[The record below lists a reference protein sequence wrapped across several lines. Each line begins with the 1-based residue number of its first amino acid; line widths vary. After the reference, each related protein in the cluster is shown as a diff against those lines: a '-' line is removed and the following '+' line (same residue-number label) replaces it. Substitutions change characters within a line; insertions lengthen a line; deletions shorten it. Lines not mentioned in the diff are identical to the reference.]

1 MDYTSFLRKTGLSE
15 SESRVYLDLLEHG
28 SSGIAEI
35 ARRTGYHRQMIYRV
49 LPVLTESGLV
59 SSGPVGKRRAY
70 TAESPSHLKS
80 MVDRLANDFESILP
94 SLEELHTSHTD
105 RPVLKFLTGAK
116 GISFIHD
123 DVVRTLKKGDIY
135 YRYSSRKVSTTD
147 SIQYF
152 SESSRLMREKK
163 QLERMLITSE
173 SLSRTKEPRLEREV
187 VTIPK
192 GFDLFEDNISK
203 VIYGSKVGVIDYNTE
218 TAFIIESAIFAN
230 FERKIF
236 ELLFRFLRK
245 KGE

>member
-1 MDYTSFLRKTGLSE
+1 MDYSPFLRKIGLSE
-15 SESRVYLDLLEHG
+15 GESRVYLDLLEHG

-35 ARRTGYHRQMIYRV
+35 ARRTGYHRQMIYRI
-49 LPVLTESGLV
+49 LPTLTESGLV
-59 SSGPVGKRRAY
+59 SIGPVGKRRVY

-80 MVDRLANDFESILP
+80 MVDRLKGDFESILP
-94 SLEELHTSHTD
+94 SLENLHISHTD
-105 RPVLKFLTGAK
+105 RPVLKFFSGTK
-116 GISFIHD
+116 GVSFIHD

-135 YRYSSRKVSTTD
+135 YRYSSRKVSRDT
-147 SIQYF
+147 SRNYF
-152 SESSRLMREKK
+152 SESTRKMRDEK

-173 SLSRTKEPRLEREV
+173 ELSKTKRPLLEREV

-203 VIYGSKVGVIDYNTE
+203 VIYGSKVAVIDYNTE

-245 KGE
+245 K